1 MKEFLRRHRLP
12 VICAVAGVAA
22 LAWLLISMPGKSS
35 LGHPDAIG
43 PTVFSKSAIGHAAL
57 FGMLDD
63 LDFPVT
69 SSVAGSGGHLD
80 PGSLLVIAEPRSDS
94 GTLDE
99 VRAMLIAES
108 VVLVLPKRV
117 GEADRKRPNWLGH
130 DEILSS
136 EDVMR
141 VLRLIDEKATL
152 FRVDSVGPFLASRFG
167 TAEPVVQHRAQLI
180 RSSTI
185 KPLLASAEGVLI
197 GEYTRRGRK
206 IVVLADPDLIAN
218 FGLPRGDNAT
228 IAVRLIEYSRQGRDG
243 MIVFDEFIHGF
254 ADRPF
259 HILGILFQFP
269 FALVSVQIAFAA
281 ALLIWAASAR
291 FGTPPEM
298 KPGIAAGKRSLIE
311 TGSRLL
317 DRAGYRFGL
326 SQRYFEAMIRDAGRQ
341 AHAPKGLDFDALV
354 AWLSRSGRL
363 PPPALPGQ
371 QDDQTAAAVAKSI
384 FEWKKG
390 LRDES

>member
-1 MKEFLRRHRLP
+1 MREFLRRHRL
-12 VICAVAGVAA
+12 VVLCAMAGVVA
-22 LAWLLISMPGKSS
+22 LVWLVLSLRGKSS

-43 PTVFSKSAIGHAAL
+43 PTVFSKSAIGHAAF
-57 FGMLDD
+57 FGLLDD
-63 LDFPVT
+63 LEFPVT
-69 SSVAGSGGHLD
+69 SSVAGSGGHLE

-99 VRAMLIAES
+99 VRAMLIADA
-108 VVLVLPKRV
+108 VVLALPKRV
-117 GEADRKRPNWLGH
+117 GDADRKRPNWLGH

-136 EDVMR
+136 EDVTR
-141 VLRLIDEKATL
+141 VLRLVDGQASIV
-152 FRVDSVGPFLASRFG
+152 RVESFGPLAASRLG
-167 TAEPVVQHRAQLI
+167 AGEPVIHRAQLI
-180 RSSTI
+180 RSSSI
-185 KPLLASAEGVLI
+185 KPLLASPDGVLI

-206 IVVLADPDLIAN
+206 VVVLADPDLISN
-218 FGLPRGDNAT
+218 FGLPQGNNAT
-228 IAVRLIEYSRQGRDG
+228 IAVRLIEYSRHGRDG

-269 FALVSVQIAFAA
+269 FALVSVQIAFAVV
-281 ALLIWAASAR
+281 LLFWAASAR

-311 TGSRLL
+311 TGARLL
-317 DRAGYRFGL
+317 DRAGHRFGL
-326 SQRYFEAMIRDAGRQ
+326 SQRYFEAMIRHAGRQ
-341 AHAPKGLDFDALV
+341 AHAPRGLDFDALV
-354 AWLSRSGRL
+354 GWLSRTGRV
-363 PPPALPGQ
+363 PPPTLPAR
-371 QDDQTAAAVAKSI
+371 QDDQTASAAAKSI